1 VSAGRDLAALGEAED
16 WIPTLVAAVPPGSR
30 VLVLGAFP
38 RPLLGALAARGC
50 QVTLGGERRVDVEAP
65 GGEVDAVLLPAL
77 QGPAI
82 DKALAGARRL
92 LAEEGRV
99 VALVRNAGYAGHR
112 LDMLRGRLGQV
123 DLAALL
129 LPVEAAEELLGDA
142 GLSVAERIPVL
153 RPLEIDAAPAVRDE
167 LLAAPDALAWAHVLV
182 AVPAVPAATAGPDPA
197 APLRRR
203 VAELTAR
210 LTELDAVLRE
220 RIAELEAVHEERRHL
235 ELDLAVKDAFVGE
248 LLDRLSAAEAAMA
261 GQAALDAELR
271 EMTRYRVADAV
282 HARISAVPAIHR
294 PLRAA
299 ARWQRERRTGR
310 G

>member
-1 VSAGRDLAALGEAED
+1 
-16 WIPTLVAAVPPGSR
+16 
-30 VLVLGAFP
+30 
-38 RPLLGALAARGC
+38 
-50 QVTLGGERRVDVEAP
+50 
-65 GGEVDAVLLPAL
+65 
-77 QGPAI
+77 
-82 DKALAGARRL
+82 
-92 LAEEGRV
+92 
-99 VALVRNAGYAGHR
+99 
-112 LDMLRGRLGQV
+112 M
-123 DLAALL
+123 
-129 LPVEAAEELLGDA
+129 
-142 GLSVAERIPVL
+142 L
-153 RPLEIDAAPAVRDE
+153 RPLEVDAAPAVRDE
-167 LLAAPDALAWAHVLV
+167 LLGPPDALAWAHVLV
-182 AVPAVPAATAGPDPA
+182 AVPAVPAATAGPDPV

-248 LLDRLSAAEAAMA
+248 LLDRLSAAEAAEAAAA
-261 GQAALDAELR
+261 GQAALGAELR

-299 ARWQRERRTGR
+299 ARWQRERRTRR